1 MPGASGTDGRPSVGE
16 KMPRQFP
23 MSQKG
28 KERLEAQLLR
38 FRGERAKVTEQ
49 LKHAR
54 SLGDLSEN
62 ADWTDGKERQAIIEG
77 KIAEVEVMLANVIV
91 VERAEGDEEIVGL
104 YSAVKVLDLEY
115 DEEIEYS
122 IVPGIEADYRA
133 GKISVESPL
142 GLGLMGKTVGDEVEV
157 ETPGGVT
164 RLRVLEV
171 RLGEE

>member
-1 MPGASGTDGRPSVGE
+1 
-16 KMPRQFP
+16 MPRQFP
-23 MSQKG
+23 MSEKG
-28 KERLEAQLLR
+28 KERLEAQLR
-38 FRGERAKVTEQ
+38 KFRAERAQIAEQ

-62 ADWTDGKERQAIIEG
+62 ADWTDGKERQAIIQG
-77 KIAEVEVMLANVIV
+77 KIAEVEVMIANAVI
-91 VERAEGDEEIVGL
+91 VERAETDAEVAGL
-104 YSAVKVLDLEY
+104 YSAVSALDLDYE
-115 DEEIEYS
+115 DEIEYT

-142 GLGLMGKTVGDEVEV
+142 GSGLMGRSAGDEVEI

-171 RLGEE
+171 KVGED

>member
-1 MPGASGTDGRPSVGE
+1 
-16 KMPRQFP
+16 MPRQFP

-28 KERLEAQLLR
+28 KERLEAELR
-38 FRGERAKVTEQ
+38 KFRGERAKVTEQ

-77 KIAEVEVMLANVIV
+77 KIAEIEIMIANAVI
-91 VERAEGDEEIVGL
+91 VERAESDAEVIGL
-104 YSAVKVLDLEY
+104 YSIAKVLDLDYDDETEY
-115 DEEIEYS
+115 A

-142 GLGLMGKTVGDEVEV
+142 GVGLMGKSAGDEVEV

-171 RLGEE
+171 RIGEE

>member
-1 MPGASGTDGRPSVGE
+1 
-16 KMPRQFP
+16 
-23 MSQKG
+23 MSQRG
-28 KERLEAQLLR
+28 KERLEAELLK
-38 FRGERAKVTEQ
+38 FRGERAKVAEQ

-77 KIAEVEVMLANVIV
+77 KIAEVEVMLANAVI

-104 YSAVKVLDLEY
+104 YSTVAVLDLEY
-115 DEEIEYS
+115 DEEIEYA

-142 GLGLMGKTVGDEVEV
+142 GQGLMGKRAGDEVEV

-164 RLRVLEV
+164 RLRVIEV
-171 RLGEE
+171 KVGED

>member
-1 MPGASGTDGRPSVGE
+1 
-16 KMPRQFP
+16 MPRQFP

-28 KERLEAQLLR
+28 KERLEAELLK
-38 FRGERAKVTEQ
+38 FRAERAKVTEQ

-77 KIAEVEVMLANVIV
+77 KIAEVEIMLANTII
-91 VERAEGDEEIVGL
+91 VERVEGDEEIVGL
-104 YSAVKVLDLEY
+104 YSTVKALDLEY
-115 DEEIEYS
+115 DDEVDYV

-142 GLGLMGKTVGDEVEV
+142 GRGLMGRSPGEEVDV

-164 RLRVLEV
+164 KLRVLEV
-171 RLGEE
+171 GLGES